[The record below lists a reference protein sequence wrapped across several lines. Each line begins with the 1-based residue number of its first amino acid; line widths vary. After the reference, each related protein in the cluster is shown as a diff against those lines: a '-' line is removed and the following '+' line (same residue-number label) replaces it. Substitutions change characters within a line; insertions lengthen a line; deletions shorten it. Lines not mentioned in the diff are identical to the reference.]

1 MLIVSSQT
9 GRRHVVRMRDQFRR
23 AVQVASRR
31 AHGRRRHSA
40 VAGAQRSYAEAST
53 QANSWQCWTNLAAL
67 ALGLE
72 DFEAALANARKAIV
86 IDPGHADAWVNAG
99 VASWRKGARKDGAR
113 LMAHALQLAPA
124 HATAAINYSYML
136 RTVERLREAHEVLAG
151 ARSRGARTPGVLR
164 AMAELERILERS
176 GECRANA
183 LEALRILAGNPWPP
197 PITAKPPTA
206 RRRSSWP
213 SSAGASSTPPSS
225 GARTV

>member
-1 MLIVSSQT
+1 MLSACVISS
-9 GRRHVVRMRDQFRR
+9 
-23 AVQVASRR
+23 AAPSRLPLG
-31 AHGRRRHSA
+31 AHMAAEGIQQLQ
-40 VAGAQRSYAEAST
+40 AGDRERAQRSYAEAST

-176 GECRANA
+176 GEC
-183 LEALRILAGNPWPP
+183 LSLIH
-197 PITAKPPTA
+197 I
-206 RRRSSWP
+206 
-213 SSAGASSTPPSS
+213 
-225 GARTV
+225 